1 VRSVLIVE
9 ADERLLGERAEQL
22 LMDGYEVDAVSTVR
36 AALIKV
42 GEHPDALVL
51 CNAGSPPETIG
62 LLRRLRSGEI
72 ARADSRLPVLV
83 VGADDDSAAV
93 RYYRAGADLAL
104 STHSSPL
111 LVAAGLEAL
120 ARRAPGE
127 QQRPQ
132 MLRVG
137 SLTVDC
143 DARVAEVD
151 HRAVKLS
158 RLEFDLLQTLA
169 TQPRKTFTRAEL
181 TRQVWGV
188 RPPGRRPLTHAGQ
201 PCAPAAPQARAG
213 RRRVD
218 GADRPRRRLEAGPM
232 TTQWRSLD
240 TACTQVVQRGPAN
253 AAHHRGTGRYEISA
267 PDHSFVAVLCKSEG
281 SRLRAPRGGGRSTS

>member
-1 VRSVLIVE
+1 MRSVLIVE
-9 ADERLLGERAEQL
+9 ADERVLGERAEQL
-22 LMDGYEVDAVSTVR
+22 LMDGYEVDAVGAVR
-36 AALIKV
+36 AALIKL

-51 CNAGSPPETIG
+51 CNAGSRPETIA
-62 LLRRLRSGEI
+62 LLRQLRAGGI

-104 STHSSPL
+104 PSRSSPL

-132 MLRVG
+132 ILRVG
-137 SLTVDC
+137 GLTIDC
-143 DARVAEVD
+143 DARVAEID
-151 HRAVKLS
+151 HRAVRLS

-181 TRQVWGV
+181 TRQVWGYD
-188 RPPGRRPLTHAGQ
+188 
-201 PCAPAAPQARAG
+201 PQSS
-213 RRRVD
+213 
-218 GADRPRRRLEAGPM
+218 GPSR
-232 TTQWRSLD
+232 TLD
-240 TACTQVVQRGPAN
+240 THT
-253 AAHHRGTGRYEISA
+253 H
-267 PDHSFVAVLCKSEG
+267 
-281 SRLRAPRGGGRSTS
+281 RLRHKLEQAGAESMVQTVRGVGWRLSR